1 MNQLDIEASWVLKNL
16 ISENLIDETDTA
28 VIFQSFNHVF
38 PNFDGAIKFNDG
50 LRNDDLMTLCVMH

>member
-28 VIFQSFNHVF
+28 VIFQSFNQLDNYLTHLKSCF
-38 PNFDGAIKFNDG
+38 P
-50 LRNDDLMTLCVMH
+50 